1 MSTLFKWFLTPLQG
15 YLYADK
21 PSERYSLF
29 VRNLNQTY
37 PYPCS
42 IDSPAPITDES
53 ITSPVPQESL
63 TAGQPDLIIANVRE
77 SNNKKLVRIQF
88 PFPLKQLNA
97 THQIEVA

>member
-1 MSTLFKWFLTPLQG
+1 MQT
-15 YLYADK
+15 
-21 PSERYSLF
+21 SLLGGTAF
-29 VRNLNQTY
+29 FSRNLNQTF

-42 IDSPAPITDES
+42 IDSAAPIADES

-77 SNNKKLVRIQF
+77 SNNKKLVRIRF